1 MKYYPNFAAMKQK
14 INLQQVLIFIIVGGG
29 LIYITESFLM
39 SLGILLL
46 LFVIDYAIADY
57 FDTKKRK
64 REQQQRETERQQKK

>member
-1 MKYYPNFAAMKQK
+1 MKQK

-29 LIYITESFLM
+29 LIDITESFLM

>member
-1 MKYYPNFAAMKQK
+1 MKQK